1 MNDSNEQKEKKSNS
15 EKNEKKSEDI
25 KNNLDIIDKALHN
38 MEEEK
43 EGPQKHS
50 DYTRYDRYLET
61 LKSLDTG
68 AKMSEDQYQKKQK
81 KEESKKIEKEEKSET
96 TENIT
101 RLKKYYDD
109 LLNTIINTWEFNQ
122 ENFLNY
128 YSSINSNI
136 NNMLSVPCIV
146 ANKNNVLLI
155 FNFLC
160 NFINFLKDK
169 LKTIPIMVLTF
180 LYNLNEN
187 EIFARNP
194 TNLNTVSP
202 FNSNYDIIEDKLFY
216 EAFKQFLPDK
226 EVVNH
231 QFPIS
236 NNCMYK
242 YFTEFLFH
250 SGFNQNFLNDFL
262 SRDDLDFT
270 HYTYFS
276 HHAFLMLINCS
287 QDFIQKNNYNITL
300 IKNFTNKIGG
310 YLSNSENLLKQNKAL
325 YLQLI
330 KAIYDKF
337 TNEIFGGIAYMSEK
351 IEKNN
356 LDEDYEK
363 FCFTLFKPC
372 EILLK
377 QQKLELRIVAMDH
390 LSNIVNQVELEK
402 SFYNISF
409 NDCEKVLEYTKKKLL
424 KFIQGINI
432 YELIFG
438 ENIHEAI
445 IERSY
450 KLLSFLYKN
459 NIFTAQQISDLW
471 KLSLSKYQTIS
482 NSIISLFGKLLPD
495 FSNEDCDTILQIV
508 SNMNYNEINEVTL
521 KLLENFFKSNQR
533 HEKLLNI
540 LYKYSNELSYYEG
553 LSNTIINKSRK
564 ILINLLFNKMYSDDL
579 HQCIK
584 NCLFCLDNN
593 YLLNTHRTIFSE
605 IMKDFIIKEKS
616 ENTKDIFK
624 LIDMNINDF
633 QMLVIYLEQK
643 YSMERILMNHF
654 LFMKKFFIFLVD
666 ESIKF
671 KQLINEGHFDFN
683 SLVNIDKLI
692 SDYKKYENCENKMD
706 IDNEIKEMN
715 NIDFNDSK
723 YLLLPKSNK
732 DIENYLKIILN
743 DFIDYFKNKL
753 LKEKIILSNE
763 DIANNIFTQFEFSFE
778 KNTYQKI
785 ANKFINNILTIHHM
799 GNIHF
804 NRTLLDFFYQL
815 FVENSIFNGEKDIF
829 FTFIKNILIFQTN
842 NFYLNLL
849 SDKDMEYLYIEKIVS
864 NNVLSLPFSAY
875 EAFNIYMIYINQKN
889 GNIIYSKENNKYID
903 IKNIKLFIGLKTLI
917 EFHAI
922 SKEYK
927 LVTDSLMTLN
937 NILELGASDKIN
949 RAYLLDELFALLE
962 VYKNKLKESQNN
974 IIEKTAIKRI
984 LRLISNIN
992 KTKVTKNLL
1001 DKDDP
1006 NNIINLY
1013 IKNNFYFTNSDQDIP
1028 LQVFK
1033 GLTIRE
1039 FKNVLI
1045 ENILCINQYNVTVF
1059 NSIKNYEHQDILTL
1073 DQLKDE
1079 IRRKNLILLFCSPKI
1094 LKDEYTL
1101 AEYNIQSGNEIIIL
1115 NGASTSINNEA
1126 NFSMTEAQL
1135 KDAFSQIKVV
1145 FQDKYSEEIMKE
1157 ALYKNKGV
1165 VENTIVYMTEA
1176 DNIAR
1181 LINEIEEKKKNEPK
1195 KSEEII
1201 CLEEN
1206 KFNYLLNILN
1216 EGDSSINTSIWT
1228 LLDEIKF
1235 QDDFITNC
1243 IGEKFDKIFEEENLN
1258 KKKLILKIINS
1269 IIFEDKS
1276 FCKYN
1281 KLNKISKNK
1290 WIDKFIQNENFIS
1303 NFFKRLTEIKIDENN
1318 EINISG
1324 IILIIINWF
1333 LNIFHKISDLN
1344 KNKLNQMN
1352 QMTDEESESN
1362 YNILEE
1368 NKIEQKQKHNE
1379 MKKNNI
1385 NEIIREDDFGEYDI
1399 NETQVNN
1406 FIQTLEKNK
1415 FIIVLYNIL
1424 NLVDFFSVIQTKFE
1438 KRKII
1443 KNVYNIIIEYIQIK
1457 PKEVQCLLDEEKT
1470 KRKIVNILLLSKD
1483 SDLRKSSMNFI
1494 KELLDKIKIKNNEA
1508 NIKEEDKID
1517 VQSQLL
1523 KYYFNDL
1530 ISEEVYFEEFYE
1542 LYNYLINFDTVKP
1555 QTIPIDQI
1563 IDKLLDYLYFFYINS
1578 KKNGISKDN
1587 KIDKENTEKINNK
1600 LKYNLYILNCFY
1612 PFYSQLL
1619 QNEIEKKYSENKD
1632 IILILYN
1639 SLFEKEQNL
1648 IYLFTDEQLRLNA
1661 FNFLLTLISLKEEYF
1676 NIILPKIIL
1685 QHRNIPIKKAGL
1697 PVDYPL
1703 RNLQKQKFI
1712 GLKNF
1717 GATCYLNSLLQQMY
1731 MIPTFKHDLFQF
1743 NITTDKLDESTIY
1756 NMQLTFFNLKQSFF
1770 QFYPPMKFINSF
1782 KKAFNG
1788 EPIHVGIQQDTDE
1801 FLAILCDK
1809 LEEEAKI
1816 FNQQNFLENSFKG
1829 GISNEILSLEKDYKY
1844 YSQITEPFYRITLDI
1859 KGHKNLEEALD
1870 AYIKGE
1876 ILDGEN
1882 KYYCSDYDKKISVKK
1897 RTSIKFMGNEIIIH
1911 LKRFEFDFITF
1922 ENSKLND
1929 YIKFPLELNLKKW
1942 TRAYIR
1948 LNELEKELGKNN
1960 FNVNDV
1966 ITEREKENLND
1977 EKMNFELTGIL
1988 VHSGTTIQ
1996 NGHYYSIIKDQE
2008 SNLWYKFND
2017 NVITEFDIEKDLEKE
2032 CFGNIESKK
2041 NQFGKGAYLL
2051 FYTRKE
2057 CVKKYQNFET
2067 KINVNENLLK
2077 SVKEEN
2083 IDFIDIKTYNSDNYH
2098 KFMLKFVQIALN
2110 YLKNENINEIE
2121 NDNNEINISYDKL
2134 MPKEMVRENNIY
2146 LKILE
2151 LLKGNKEN
2159 NIDVNDNEIKIIPN
2173 NINEIYEK
2181 CKSEIIFNEE
2191 NKIIPEKKN
2200 ISFKNIVKF
2209 FYYYTFGIVYQYN
2222 DKEMKLNECFILLKD
2237 ILSQN
2242 YSISF
2247 CLMKKMEKNI
2257 EIFIDL
2263 FFKFGFVD
2271 KDHTGINKT
2280 ISDFY
2285 QLLFMSYENYEKEN
2299 YGKINNEM
2307 FYYFTKDNN
2316 GNCKFEKD
2324 YKSLY
2329 LRMFNKL
2336 LCKNLEKCRK
2346 EFMREKIFLELFNYI
2361 VTLSPESAFVSS
2373 NYLISLI
2380 SFISNNN
2387 IPNLKSDINPN
2398 FKMGNNNAQYM
2409 PNPIYL
2415 NAFCKIIFSCVTPG
2429 MLKSKK
2435 KSPYYHPFIQLPN
2448 ENINFNNL
2456 PVLPENWT
2464 RMFDSFFF
2472 INYFLYSKNDDVF
2485 KVLCHISFQDEI
2497 VTSQVM
2503 FNLKS
2508 ILKNEF
2514 YYCTQFEEI
2523 ILKAFEVLDLNDGL
2537 NQLRLNSFFEFNKD
2551 DEDNTLNKFF
2561 YDKKNMLPKISLRGI
2576 FLLSQLMERYQIV
2589 EKYIMEYK
2597 NKIKWINDFYAEVIV
2612 NVEEKNSQ
2620 YSGVKNLI
2628 DENPGMLEYI
2638 QKEIINKFE

>member
-1 MNDSNEQKEKKSNS
+1 MNDSNEQDKKNSNS
-15 EKNEKKSEDI
+15 ERNEKKLED
-25 KNNLDIIDKALHN
+25 KNENYDILDDALFNIEESKGEFDKHDYN
-38 MEEEK
+38 RYEK
-43 EGPQKHS
+43 
-50 DYTRYDRYLET
+50 YIAT
-61 LKSLDTG
+61 LDSLKKEVKKTDNV
-68 AKMSEDQYQKKQK
+68 YQSLQK
-81 KEESKKIEKEEKSET
+81 KEESKKIEKEKEVKVET

-109 LLNTIINTWEFNQ
+109 LLNTIINTWENNQ
-122 ENFLNY
+122 KYFLDY
-128 YSSINSNI
+128 YSSISSNI

-180 LYNLNEN
+180 LYNLNEC

-194 TNLNTVSP
+194 TNINGVNPL
-202 FNSNYDIIEDKLFY
+202 NSNYDLIEDKLFY
-216 EAFKQFLPDK
+216 EAFKQLLPDK
-226 EVVNH
+226 EVENH
-231 QFPIS
+231 QFPIA

-242 YFTEFLFH
+242 YFMEFLFH
-250 SGFNQNFLNDFL
+250 SGFNKNFLNDFL

-276 HHAFLMLINCS
+276 HHAFLMLVNCN
-287 QDFIQKNNYNITL
+287 QDFIQKNDYNITL
-300 IKNFTNKIGG
+300 IKNFTNKIEG

-337 TNEIFGGIAYMSEK
+337 THEIFGGIAYMSEK

-377 QQKLELRIVAMDH
+377 QQKLELRIIAMDH
-390 LSNIVNQVELEK
+390 LSNIVNQVELKK
-402 SFYNISF
+402 SFYYISF
-409 NDCEKVLEYTKKKLL
+409 NDCENVIEYTKKKLL

-459 NIFTAQQISDLW
+459 NIFNAQQISDLW

-495 FSNEDCDTILQIV
+495 FSNEDCNTILQIV

-533 HEKLLNI
+533 HENLLNI

-605 IMKDFIIKEKS
+605 IMKVFILKEKA

-671 KQLINEGHFDFN
+671 KQLINEGNFDFN
-683 SLVNIDKLI
+683 SWVNIDKLI

-706 IDNEIKEMN
+706 IENEIKEMN

-723 YLLLPKSNK
+723 YLLLPKSSK
-732 DIENYLKIILN
+732 DVENYLKIILN

-785 ANKFINNILTIHHM
+785 ANKFINNILTFHHM

-815 FVENSIFNGEKDIF
+815 FVDNSIFNGEKDIY
-829 FTFIKNILIFQTN
+829 FTFIKNILTFQTN
-842 NFYLNLL
+842 NFLLNLL
-849 SDKDMEYLYIEKIVS
+849 SEKDMEYLYIEKIVS
-864 NNVLSLPFSAY
+864 NNILSLPFSAY

-889 GNIIYSKENNKYID
+889 GNIIYSNENKKYID

-917 EFHAI
+917 EFHAM
-922 SKEYK
+922 SKESK
-927 LVTDSLMTLN
+927 LVADSLMTLN

-949 RAYLLDELFALLE
+949 RAYLLDELFVLLE
-962 VYKNKLKESQNN
+962 VYRNKLKESQNN
-974 IIEKTAIKRI
+974 IIEKTAIRRI

-1001 DKDDP
+1001 DKEDP
-1006 NNIINLY
+1006 NNTINLY
-1013 IKNNFYFTNSDQDIP
+1013 IKNNFYFTNNDQDIP

-1045 ENILCINQYNVTVF
+1045 DKILCLREYDVTIF

-1073 DQLKDE
+1073 EQLKEE

-1101 AEYNIQSGNEIIIL
+1101 AEYDIQSGNEIIVL
-1115 NGASTSINNEA
+1115 NGANTSINNDS
-1126 NFSMTEAQL
+1126 NFSMTDAQL

-1165 VENTIVYMTEA
+1165 VENTIVYMAEG
-1176 DNIAR
+1176 DNITH

-1216 EGDSSINTSIWT
+1216 EGDSNINASIWT
-1228 LLDEIKF
+1228 LLAEIKF
-1235 QDDFITNC
+1235 QDDFINNC
-1243 IGEKFDKIFEEENLN
+1243 VGEKFDKIFEEENLN

-1269 IIFEDKS
+1269 IIFEDNS

-1324 IILIIINWF
+1324 IILIILNWF

-1379 MKKNNI
+1379 MLTNANNA
-1385 NEIIREDDFGEYDI
+1385 NEIIKEDDFGEYDI
-1399 NETQVNN
+1399 NGTQVNN

-1424 NLVDFFSVIQTKFE
+1424 NLVDFFTVIQSRIE

-1443 KNVYNIIIEYIQIK
+1443 KNIYNIIIEYIQIK
-1457 PKEVQCLLDEEKT
+1457 PKEVQCLLDEEKN
-1470 KRKIVNILLLSKD
+1470 KRKIVNILLSSKD
-1483 SDLRKSSMNFI
+1483 SDLRKSSLNFI
-1494 KELLDKIKIKNNEA
+1494 KELLDKIKNKNNEA
-1508 NIKEEDKID
+1508 NIKEEEKID

-1555 QTIPIDQI
+1555 QAIPIDQI
-1563 IDKLLDYLYFFYINS
+1563 IDKLLDYLYLFYINS
-1578 KKNGISKDN
+1578 KKNEISKDN

-1632 IILILYN
+1632 IILMLYN

-1685 QHRNIPIKKAGL
+1685 QHRNIPIKKTGL
-1697 PVDYPL
+1697 PIDYPL
-1703 RNLQKQKFI
+1703 RNLEKQKFI

-1731 MIPTFKHDLFQF
+1731 MIPTFKQDLFQF

-1882 KYYCSDYDKKISVKK
+1882 KYYCSDYNKKISVKK

-1960 FNVNDV
+1960 FNVNEV
-1966 ITEREKENLND
+1966 ITEREKENLD
-1977 EKMNFELTGIL
+1977 DDKMNFELTGIL

-2008 SNLWYKFND
+2008 SNKWYKFND
-2017 NVITEFDIEKDLEKE
+2017 NNITEFDIEKDLEKE
-2032 CFGNIESKK
+2032 CFGNIECKK

-2057 CVKKYQNFET
+2057 CVKKYLNFET
-2067 KINVNENLLK
+2067 KLNINENLLK

-2083 IDFIDIKTYNSDNYH
+2083 IDFLDIKTYNSDNYH

-2110 YLKNENINEIE
+2110 YIKNENINEIE
-2121 NDNNEINISYDKL
+2121 NEINISYDKL
-2134 MPKEMVRENNIY
+2134 MTKEMVRENNIY

-2159 NIDVNDNEIKIIPN
+2159 NIDVNDNEIKVIPN

-2200 ISFKNIVKF
+2200 ISFKNIVIF

-2222 DKEMKLNECFILLKD
+2222 DKEMKLNECLILLKD
-2237 ILSQN
+2237 ILEKN

-2247 CLMKKMEKNI
+2247 YFLKKMEKNI

-2285 QLLFMSYENYEKEN
+2285 QLLFMSYENYEKEK

-2307 FYYFTKDNN
+2307 FYYFSKDNN

-2346 EFMREKIFLELFNYI
+2346 EFMREKIFLELFNFI
-2361 VTLSPESAFVSS
+2361 VTLTPESAFVSS
-2373 NYLISLI
+2373 NYLIPLI
-2380 SFISNNN
+2380 SFITNNN
-2387 IPNLKSDINPN
+2387 IPNLKSEINPN
-2398 FKMGNNNAQYM
+2398 FKMGNNNAKYV
-2409 PNPIYL
+2409 PNPIYM
-2415 NAFCKIIFSCVTPG
+2415 NAFCKIILRCVTPG

-2435 KSPYYHPFIQLPN
+2435 KSPYYHTFIQLPN

-2472 INYFLYSKNDDVF
+2472 INYFLFTKNEDVF
-2485 KVLCHISFQDEI
+2485 RIICHISFQDEI

-2508 ILKNEF
+2508 VLKNEF
-2514 YYCTQFEEI
+2514 YYCSQFEEI

-2537 NQLRLNSFFEFNKD
+2537 NLLRLNSFFEFNKE

-2561 YDKKNMLPKISLRGI
+2561 FDKKNIFPKITLRGV
-2576 FLLSQLMERYQIV
+2576 FLLAQLMERYNIV
-2589 EKYIMEYK
+2589 ENYIMEHK
-2597 NKIKWINDFYAEVIV
+2597 NKIKWINDFYAELIV
-2612 NVEEKNSQ
+2612 NIEEKNTE
-2620 YSGVKNLI
+2620 YSGAKNLI